1 MLGSPQ
7 PRTISLPDSD
17 GEPMADNPLQFE
29 WITTLKW
36 GFETMYLDRPDVF
49 VAGDHLIYPVE
60 PEEGEEHL
68 APRIAPDTYIAF
80 GRPKA
85 YRGSYKVWDEDGVFP
100 QVVFEVWSPGNRS
113 QQMEDKRRDYE
124 RYGVEEYYIVYPEF
138 PAFVEG
144 WVREG
149 GGLARI
155 ADIKTWVSPRTGVRF
170 DLRTGT
176 LRVVRPDGKKFLTP
190 IEQDEQMRLAQQ
202 RAEQETQR
210 AEREAQRAE
219 AVAAERDA
227 ERDRAARLAEKLRQ
241 LGIDPDAT

>member
-1 MLGSPQ
+1 MTPPATPAPPVHYPS
-7 PRTISLPDSD
+7 SD
-17 GEPMADNPLQFE
+17 GKPIAENTRQYR
-29 WITTLKW
+29 WVVTVQ
-36 GFETMYLDRPDVF
+36 GNLDLLFAHRDDVF

-85 YRGSYKVWDEDGVFP
+85 YRGSYKVWEEEGVFP

-113 QQMEDKRRDYE
+113 QQMEDERRDYE

-149 GGLARI
+149 GSPARI
-155 ADIKTWVSPRTGVRF
+155 ADIKKWVSPRTGVRF
-170 DLRTGT
+170 DVRTGT
-176 LRVVRPDGKKFLTP
+176 LRVMRPDGKKFLTP
-190 IEQDEQMRLAQQ
+190 LE
-202 RAEQETQR
+202 
-210 AEREAQRAE
+210 
-219 AVAAERDA
+219 
-227 ERDRAARLAEKLRQ
+227 
-241 LGIDPDAT
+241 